1 MMAPT
6 IALREDQPVL
16 VTGSGGSNR
25 IRSAIV
31 QVLVNVLCR
40 RMTLEEAIH
49 SPRVHCD
56 GETIHAEAGFPL
68 DELAHR
74 RLNEWLGRSL
84 FFGGTH
90 SVTPET
96 AVGDPRR
103 SGCALEFD

>member
-1 MMAPT
+1 
-6 IALREDQPVL
+6 
-16 VTGSGGSNR
+16 VTGSGGSSR

-40 RMTLEEAIH
+40 RLSLEEAIL

-56 GETIHAEAGFPL
+56 GETIHTEEGFAL
-68 DELAHR
+68 EELADR
-74 RLNEWLGRSL
+74 RLNQWPGRSL
-84 FFGGTH
+84 FFGGAH
-90 SVTPET
+90 SVMPES

>member
-1 MMAPT
+1 MAPT

-68 DELAHR
+68 DELANR
-74 RLNEWLGRSL
+74 RLNEWPGRSL
-84 FFGGTH
+84 FFGGAH
-90 SVTPET
+90 SVDPLGG
-96 AVGDPRR
+96 VGDPRR
-103 SGCALEFD
+103 SGCAITFD